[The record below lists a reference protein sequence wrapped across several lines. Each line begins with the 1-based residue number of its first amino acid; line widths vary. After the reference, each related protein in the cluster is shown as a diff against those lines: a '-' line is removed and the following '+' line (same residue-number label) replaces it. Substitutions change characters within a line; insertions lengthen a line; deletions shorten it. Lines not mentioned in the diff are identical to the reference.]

1 MNPSLFPWESFVL
14 FLLIG
19 AILLIVY
26 YLNRT
31 RGWARWTLY
40 GGIAGLV
47 LGVGLLLGGIATG
60 VSLDFGAQPVLSS
73 PTAPPA
79 LRSRVYTTTPPND
92 VLREA
97 IIAAENQRSWGRRWQ
112 VIAQRTTPISG
123 GTFQVA
129 VPGPLWND
137 VLVVAVRSEEG
148 GVQVDAQGRS
158 PVGPLS
164 FGGARR
170 SVAQFLAAVD
180 ERMAQR

>member
-1 MNPSLFPWESFVL
+1 MNPSLFPWEFFVL
-14 FLLIG
+14 FLLLG
-19 AILLIVY
+19 AVLLIVY
-26 YLNRT
+26 FLNRT
-31 RGWARWTLY
+31 RDWARWTLY
-40 GGIAGLV
+40 GGVAGLV
-47 LGVGLLLGGIATG
+47 LGVGLLLGGIVTG
-60 VSLDFGAQPVLSS
+60 ASFDFGMQPVLTS

-79 LRSRVYTTTPPND
+79 LRSRVYTTAPPND
-92 VLREA
+92 VVREV
-97 IIAAENQRSWGRRWQ
+97 IIAAESQRSWGRRWQ
-112 VIAQRTTPISG
+112 VVSQRMTPISG
-123 GTFQVA
+123 GTLQIA

-137 VLVVAVRSEEG
+137 VLAVAVRSEEG